1 MSPSTAW
8 SEVVGKLGVPKS
20 WQVDASAHSLHES
33 VAAIYSDY
41 KDKVEKP
48 EGSELAHLKEVA
60 DASGKVGLRT
70 RAGRTLMAMINK
82 EAEEKRAYQQCKT
95 HADMA
100 AFRAKYAAKKYDK
113 LVQTKYRKEFSFDLA
128 TVDAEYATF
137 PRIVAREG
145 GESADLVSFEN
156 AKAYVQSALA
166 KWQSGETFHGHAWV
180 KFDSMRN
187 CAVVL
192 HYREKVSSGTRR
204 EFGLMSER
212 TQKPEEEPAASSASK
227 RARVE
232 GNECRRADN
241 AQEEPKPD
249 AQKDDAKKDVAKK
262 DDAKK
267 DDAKKDDAKKD
278 DDKQDDDK
286 KDDDEKDDAKKEDA
300 KKEAKLLQKAVQ
312 QAVGKLLRLKADY
325 SNAYAAASDLFEMI
339 ATEEVW
345 SWARTDELLEGPRR
359 ARNALDAKKHESS
372 FWKLWTAD
380 ANFGTNVKKSF
391 KPEEIL
397 VEAGEPYDAMK
408 AHIAMLMQETQALK
422 LMQEVRSKTKK

>member
-1 MSPSTAW
+1 
-8 SEVVGKLGVPKS
+8 
-20 WQVDASAHSLHES
+20 
-33 VAAIYSDY
+33 
-41 KDKVEKP
+41 
-48 EGSELAHLKEVA
+48 
-60 DASGKVGLRT
+60 
-70 RAGRTLMAMINK
+70 
-82 EAEEKRAYQQCKT
+82 
-95 HADMA
+95 MA
-100 AFRAKYAAKKYDK
+100 AFRAQYASKKFDK
-113 LVQTKYRKEFSFDLA
+113 LVETKYKTEFSFDLA

-212 TQKPEEEPAASSASK
+212 TQRPEEEPAASRASTSRASK

-232 GNECRRADN
+232 GNACRRADT

-249 AQKDDAKKDVAKK
+249 AEKDDAEK

-267 DDAKKDDAKKD
+267 DDAKN
-278 DDKQDDDK
+278 Q
-286 KDDDEKDDAKKEDA
+286 
-300 KKEAKLLQKAVQ
+300 KLLQKDVQRAV
-312 QAVGKLLRLKADY
+312 AKLAKLKTDY
-325 SNAYAAASDLFEMI
+325 ANAYAAASDLFEMI
-339 ATEEVW
+339 ATEEKW
-345 SWARTDELLEGPRR
+345 SWARSEELLKGPRG

-380 ANFGTNVKKSF
+380 ANFGSSVKKSF

-397 VEAGEPYDAMK
+397 VEAGEPYNAMK
-408 AHIAMLMQETQALK
+408 AHIDTLMQETQALK

>member
-1 MSPSTAW
+1 MA
-8 SEVVGKLGVPKS
+8 VPKS
-20 WQVDASAHSLHES
+20 WEVDASATSLHES
-33 VAAIYSDY
+33 VGAIYSDY

-48 EGSELAHLKEVA
+48 GGPALPPDLATLKEVS
-60 DASGKVGLRT
+60 DASGKVCVRT
-70 RAGRTLMAMINK
+70 GAGRALIRMIDK
-82 EAEEKRAYQQCKT
+82 EAEEKSAYQKCKT
-95 HADMA
+95 RADMA
-100 AFRAKYAAKKYDK
+100 AFRAQYASKKFDK
-113 LVQTKYRKEFSFDLA
+113 LVETKYKKEFSFDLA

-212 TQKPEEEPAASSASK
+212 TQRPEEEPAASRASTSRASK

-232 GNECRRADN
+232 GNACRRADT

-249 AQKDDAKKDVAKK
+249 AQKDDANKDDAKQDDAEKDDGEK

-267 DDAKKDDAKKD
+267 DDAKKDDAK
-278 DDKQDDDK
+278 DKQ
-286 KDDDEKDDAKKEDA
+286 
-300 KKEAKLLQKAVQ
+300 LLQKAVQ
-312 QAVGKLLRLKADY
+312 RAVGKLVKLKADY

-339 ATEEVW
+339 ATEEKW
-345 SWARTDELLEGPRR
+345 SWARSEELLKGPRG

-380 ANFGTNVKKSF
+380 ANFGSSVKKSF

-397 VEAGEPYDAMK
+397 VEAGEPYNAMK
-408 AHIAMLMQETQALK
+408 AHINTLMQETQALK
-422 LMQEVRSKTKK
+422 LMQEVRSKNKK

>member
-1 MSPSTAW
+1 M
-8 SEVVGKLGVPKS
+8 GVPKS

-41 KDKVEKP
+41 KDTVKEP
-48 EGSELAHLKEVA
+48 DESGLPIELAELKEVV
-60 DASGKVGLRT
+60 DASGKVSVRT
-70 RAGRTLMAMINK
+70 GVGRTLVAMINR
-82 EAEEKRAYQQCKT
+82 EAEEKSAYQKCKT
-95 HADMA
+95 RADMA
-100 AFRAKYAAKKYDK
+100 AFRAQYASKKFDN
-113 LVQTKYRKEFSFDLA
+113 LVETKYKKEFSFDLA

-145 GESADLVSFEN
+145 GESADLVAFEN
-156 AKAYVQSALA
+156 AKAYVESALA
-166 KWQSGETFHGHAWV
+166 KWQRGETFHGHAWV

-212 TQKPEEEPAASSASK
+212 TQRPEEEPAASRASTSRASK

-232 GNECRRADN
+232 GNACRQADTQ
-241 AQEEPKPD
+241 QEEPKPD
-249 AQKDDAKKDVAKK
+249 AQKDDANKDDAKQDDAEKDDGEK

-267 DDAKKDDAKKD
+267 DDAKKDDAKN
-278 DDKQDDDK
+278 Q
-286 KDDDEKDDAKKEDA
+286 
-300 KKEAKLLQKAVQ
+300 KLLQKAVQ
-312 QAVGKLLRLKADY
+312 RAVAKLVKLKTDY

-339 ATEEVW
+339 ATEEKW
-345 SWARTDELLEGPRR
+345 SWARGEELLEGPRG

-380 ANFGTNVKKSF
+380 ANFGSSVKKSF

-397 VEAGEPYDAMK
+397 VEAGEPYDTMK
-408 AHIAMLMQETQALK
+408 NHIAMLMQETQALK